1 MTLHA
6 RFPPDEPGVPFV
18 TERCVI
24 RSDDNRDRTLDAM
37 ALVTRT
43 YMTDD
48 LDGSENDVST
58 VRIAPDKV
66 SLSSFT
72 FSGTFLSNYLASSRP
87 YEDPLQHSYLRRRFT
102 GLFRARTT
110 VRI

>member
-48 LDGSENDVST
+48 LDGSENDLDGSENDVST

-72 FSGTFLSNYLASSRP
+72 FSGTFLSNYLASSR
-87 YEDPLQHSYLRRRFT
+87 
-102 GLFRARTT
+102 A
-110 VRI
+110 V

>member
-1 MTLHA
+1 MVSCTMTLHA

-72 FSGTFLSNYLASSRP
+72 FSGTFLSNYLASSR
-87 YEDPLQHSYLRRRFT
+87 
-102 GLFRARTT
+102 A
-110 VRI
+110 V